1 MANDFQVLSNGVK
14 LLGETLVTPG
24 ASLVLDGR
32 IGSGLVHGAL
42 GLAATA
48 ILGPVAP
55 IARILL
61 SINSY
66 SQSVTD
72 RNIWEFRGTP
82 DEPEPDRRRAPA
94 AAAPAARSST

>member
-1 MANDFQVLSNGVK
+1 MANEFQVLSNGVK
-14 LLGETLVTPG
+14 LLGETFVTPG

-66 SQSVTD
+66 SSSVAD
-72 RNIWEFRGTP
+72 RNIWEYRGTT
-82 DEPEPDRRRAPA
+82 EEAEPDRRRAPA
-94 AAAPAARSST
+94 AAPAARSSS

>member
-14 LLGETLVTPG
+14 LLGETFVTPG

-32 IGSGLVHGAL
+32 IGLGLVHGAL

-55 IARILL
+55 VARILL
-61 SINSY
+61 SLNSY
-66 SQSVTD
+66 SSSVTD
-72 RNIWEFRGTP
+72 RNIWEFRGTTE
-82 DEPEPDRRRAPA
+82 EPEPAARRAPA
-94 AAAPAARSST
+94 AASPARSS